1 MPGKKTAP
9 KGVHKWQDLL
19 QKIGARIDEFDFSM
33 LTPAR
38 QWMSRDDR
46 PNVFDVLG
54 NSIRIMETQI
64 TEVRLKLDPPDVLIR
79 PAVGH
84 LNFMEFHRAD
94 EIIHAGYIATKERI
108 SEIKAL
114 VHGR

>member
-1 MPGKKTAP
+1 
-9 KGVHKWQDLL
+9 
-19 QKIGARIDEFDFSM
+19 M

-38 QWMSRDDR
+38 KWISRDDR

-79 PAVGH
+79 PDVGR
-84 LNFMEFHRAD
+84 LSFMEFHRAD
-94 EIIHAGYIATKERI
+94 EIIRAGYDATREQMGKIR
-108 SEIKAL
+108 AL
-114 VHGR
+114 VNGR